1 MLRRAILPAI
11 AAIALAGPALAADP
25 LVYSPAPA
33 GHPFY
38 GPAPMIVADISFGGG
53 FGSSDTKFA
62 AGGARAVIDFGNSWN
77 AMVEIEGQSNN
88 GFGGYGHFFKR
99 EPAFAF
105 GAYAG
110 VNNLQTNGAVT
121 LGVEG
126 AYVGHPNLIVG
137 GQLAWNK
144 AVSSSN
150 DFGSARA
157 FGAFYFLPTTKVTAD
172 IGWFGGAGDMTHGSL
187 GISHQFDNTPYVID
201 GRIGYATSGGST
213 NTYVMVGGT
222 LLIGPPGESLYQHDL
237 RMPFNINPMVKF

>member
-1 MLRRAILPAI
+1 M
-11 AAIALAGPALAADP
+11 AADP

-38 GPAPMIVADISFGGG
+38 NPAPMIVADISFGGG
-53 FGSSDTKFA
+53 FGTSDTKFA

-88 GFGGYGHFFKR
+88 GFGGYGHFYKR
-99 EPAFAF
+99 EPGFAL

-110 VNNLQTNGAVT
+110 VNNLQSGGAVT

-144 AVSSSN
+144 TVTTGN
-150 DFGSARA
+150 PDFGSARA
-157 FGAFYFLPTTKVTAD
+157 FGAFYVLPTTKVTAD
-172 IGWFGGAGDMTHGSL
+172 IGWFGGTTGTTHGSL
-187 GISHQFDNTPYVID
+187 GLSHQFANMPYVID
-201 GRIGYATSGGST
+201 GRIGFSNGTT
-213 NTYVMVGGT
+213 NRSYVMVGGT
-222 LLIGPPGESLYQHDL
+222 LLIGPPGESLYDHDM
-237 RMPFNINPMVKF
+237 RMPFNINPMMKF